1 MKKPQIEFLRSLC
14 EAITPSGWETEGQ
27 RLVADYV
34 RPFAD
39 SVTLDC
45 HGNLHAV
52 LNPGAP
58 VRVMLDG
65 HCDEI
70 GLMVQYVDDK
80 GFVYVQ
86 PIGGINTQLLSGER
100 VVFQG
105 PKGLVRGVIGR
116 KAIHLMTPKERE
128 EGVKDISDLWVD
140 IGASCAKEALDALP
154 LGSAGIVES
163 GWRELMNGLV
173 SARAFDDRAGVFVV
187 IEALRRLKG
196 RKLNVAVH
204 AVSATQE
211 EVGLLGA
218 TTAAFGIDPHAGIAV
233 DVTFA
238 SDDPG
243 GQPKKTG
250 VIKVGGGPVLG
261 VGPTYDH
268 ALNGMI
274 RKAAEAAKTP
284 LQIQPRSRGNGTD
297 AFAIRHTRAGVPVA
311 QVSIP
316 LRYMHSAVEVVS
328 LSDLDQCAQL
338 IADTVAAIPAKP
350 QFGARL

>member
-1 MKKPQIEFLRSLC
+1 MKQPQIKFLKSLC

-39 SVTLDC
+39 FVTLDC

-52 LNPGAP
+52 VNADAP
-58 VRVMLDG
+58 IRIMLDG

-70 GLMVQYVDDK
+70 GLIVQHVDDK
-80 GFVYVQ
+80 GFIYVQ
-86 PIGGINTQLLSGER
+86 PVGGINTQLLPGER

-105 PKGLVRGVIGR
+105 SKGRVRGVIGR
-116 KAIHLMTPKERE
+116 KAIHLMSAKERE
-128 EGVKDISDLWVD
+128 EGIKDISDLWVD
-140 IGASCAKEALDALP
+140 IGATNAKEALEVLP
-154 LGSAGIVES
+154 LGSPGIVES

-187 IEALRRLKG
+187 IDALRRLQG

-204 AVSATQE
+204 VVSATQE
-211 EVGLLGA
+211 ELGLLGA
-218 TTAAFGIDPHAGIAV
+218 TTAAYGINPHAGIAV

-243 GQPKKTG
+243 GVPKKTG
-250 VIKVGGGPVLG
+250 IIKVGGGPVLG
-261 VGPTYDH
+261 VGPAYDH
-268 ALNGMI
+268 ALNAMI
-274 RKAAEAAKTP
+274 RKAGETAKIP
-284 LQIQPRSRGNGTD
+284 IQVQPRSRGNGTD
-297 AFAIRHTRAGVPVA
+297 AFAIRQTRTGVPVA

-316 LRYMHSAVEVVS
+316 LRYMHSAVEVLS
-328 LSDLDQCAQL
+328 LADLDQCAQL
-338 IADTVAAIPAKP
+338 IADTVAAIPANP
-350 QFGARL
+350 RFGAKF